1 MSVAQQENNPVI
13 SSSKTTFRYFVVI
26 LFINTSIIFELLSKI
41 IFSHPRGES
50 RTDATSKMELFVIIV
65 NGWKPLTIITKISTF
80 DVAAVLGP
88 PLEIHAGNAELFI
101 NVTYLL
107 KQESKYTDLQFTSDP
122 HTIHFSGVVAKKP
135 KSFE

>member
-1 MSVAQQENNPVI
+1 M
-13 SSSKTTFRYFVVI
+13 KCYHLHI
-26 LFINTSIIFELLSKI
+26 LCNDSEI
-41 IFSHPRGES
+41 RGGS
-50 RTDATSKMELFVIIV
+50 RAAATSKVELFVIIV
-65 NGWKPLTIITKISTF
+65 NGWKPVTIITKSSTL

>member
-1 MSVAQQENNPVI
+1 M
-13 SSSKTTFRYFVVI
+13 
-26 LFINTSIIFELLSKI
+26 
-41 IFSHPRGES
+41 
-50 RTDATSKMELFVIIV
+50 IIV
-65 NGWKPLTIITKISTF
+65 NGWKPLIIITNSSTL